1 MSQDQL
7 LHAQKMDSLAR
18 LVGGVA
24 HDFNNMLTVI
34 INFTHLAAERVA
46 DDEVCKGY
54 LREIHDTAD
63 RAARL
68 AGQLLTFSSPQ
79 VIKPTVVSLN
89 DIIID
94 SSKMLRRLIG
104 EHIEFVTLMESELA
118 LVEVDPNQIE
128 QILINLVVNARD
140 AMPEGGKLVVETA
153 NVDFGQ
159 HFTDRYP
166 EITRGEYVTMS
177 VGDSGVGMT
186 QDVQVKAFEPFFTTK
201 KGGASIGLGL
211 SICSKIVAQ
220 SGGHIEVQSHSGNGT
235 TITVYLPVSGKTPH
249 TLPSTVGIGPLP
261 VGSETILLVED
272 EPSVRNITAAML
284 RGQGYDVVEA
294 SNGTEA
300 VRLATERTGTCL
312 HLLLTDV
319 VMPLMGGLE
328 LAERVKDAHPEA
340 KVLYMSGYNDET
352 MIRRNWTRGPAG
364 FLQKPFTPGILARS
378 VREILDGSG
387 ALIP

>member
-1 MSQDQL
+1 MSQEQQ
-7 LHAQKMDSLAR
+7 LHAQRMDSLAR

-46 DDEVCKGY
+46 DDQVCKDY
-54 LREIHDTAD
+54 LREVHDTAE

-79 VIKPTVVSLN
+79 VIKPRVVSLN

-94 SSKMLRRLIG
+94 SSNMLRRLIG
-104 EHIEFVTLMESELA
+104 AHIEFVTLMESELA
-118 LVEVDPNQIE
+118 LVEADPNQIE
-128 QILINLVVNARD
+128 QILINLAINARD

-153 NVDFGQ
+153 NVDIGE
-159 HFTDRYP
+159 HFTERYP
-166 EITRGEYVTMS
+166 ENARGEYVTMS
-177 VGDSGVGMT
+177 VADTGVGMT
-186 QDVQVKAFEPFFTTK
+186 QEVQDKAFEPFYTTK

-211 SICSKIVAQ
+211 SICSNIVAQ

-235 TITVYLPVSGKTPH
+235 TITVYLPVSDKAPH
-249 TLPSTVGIGPLP
+249 TLPSTDRIGLLP
-261 VGSETILLVED
+261 VGSETILLAED
-272 EPSVRNITAAML
+272 EPSVRDTTAAML
-284 RGQGYDVVEA
+284 RGLGYNVIEA

-300 VRLATERTGTCL
+300 VRFATERTGKCL

-319 VMPLMGGLE
+319 VMPLMGGVE
-328 LAERVKDAHPEA
+328 LAERVKEAHPEA
-340 KVLYMSGYNDET
+340 RVLYMSGYNDET
-352 MIRRNWTRGPAG
+352 MIRRNWPQARAG

-378 VREILDGSG
+378 VREVLDTQV
-387 ALIP
+387 P